1 MLGPL
6 LSIALLSES
15 SRLQAQEVAD
25 DSSTV
30 VYPAAYFSQWSPV
43 TAQDMMNRIPGV
55 SSAGGGGGGFGG
67 GGGPGGGG
75 GGRGL
80 GGGGGNQ
87 ILIDGKRVAG
97 KSNEA
102 NAQLARISADKVL
115 RIELIRGT
123 STDLDVRGDQ
133 IINIVLSEALSSR
146 SYSYEANT
154 DLNDDGRLQPGGKM
168 AVNGQYGGLTYLL
181 SGEMEPRNNYQTSFE
196 SSVLGDFS
204 ANDTIREERTRDQYT
219 YTTAA
224 NLGYEIN
231 LNSSVRLNLLYGN
244 ADNENEVFRD
254 ITNLRVTPK
263 FVDREREDN
272 PGRSSNWEVGGDYEL
287 RLANNHLFKA
297 LF

>member
-123 STDLDVRGDQ
+123 STDL
-133 IINIVLSEALSSR
+133 
-146 SYSYEANT
+146 
-154 DLNDDGRLQPGGKM
+154 
-168 AVNGQYGGLTYLL
+168 
-181 SGEMEPRNNYQTSFE
+181 
-196 SSVLGDFS
+196 
-204 ANDTIREERTRDQYT
+204 
-219 YTTAA
+219 
-224 NLGYEIN
+224 
-231 LNSSVRLNLLYGN
+231 
-244 ADNENEVFRD
+244 
-254 ITNLRVTPK
+254 
-263 FVDREREDN
+263 
-272 PGRSSNWEVGGDYEL
+272 
-287 RLANNHLFKA
+287 
-297 LF
+297 